1 MGGDGE
7 QGAAGGEVGMGGRVP
22 GAKAPRF
29 LVAGNART
37 EVRAYLRGK
46 SKGKSKSNSKG
57 NGNDNERNGNGN
69 DRDSDSASQNDDRGC

>member
-57 NGNDNERNGNGN
+57 NGNENGNGNGN
-69 DRDSDSASQNDDRGC
+69 DRDSDSASKNDDRGC